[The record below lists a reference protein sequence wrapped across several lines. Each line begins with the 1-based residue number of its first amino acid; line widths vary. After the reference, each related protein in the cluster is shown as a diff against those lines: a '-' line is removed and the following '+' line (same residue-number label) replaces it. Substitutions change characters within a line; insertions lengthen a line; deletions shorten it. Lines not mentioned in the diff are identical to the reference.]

1 MWNSKRLRKKMKT
14 RSQPCFTSS
23 GGLVIWLTGLS
34 GAGKSTIATALN
46 HALVKAGVSC
56 FVLDGD
62 DVRSGLNSDLGF
74 SAEDRQENV
83 RRIAHVAKLV
93 SSHGHTVVVAAI
105 TPSRAMRSIARSI
118 VGETFREVFVDT
130 PVSICETRDPKGLY
144 RRARSGTLK
153 AFTGVSDLYERPD
166 SPDLVLQTDTLSIAE
181 ETGLLLELMGVEH
194 ETNAKASESVQ
205 RLSLQAN
212 NG

>member
-1 MWNSKRLRKKMKT
+1 MKT
-14 RSQPCFTSS
+14 SLEPCFTSS
-23 GGLVIWLTGLS
+23 HASSCGLVIWLTGLS
-34 GAGKSTIATALN
+34 GAGKSTIANALN
-46 HALVKAGVSC
+46 HELLKAGISC

-74 SAEDRQENV
+74 SADDRQENV

-93 SSHGHTVVVAAI
+93 SSRGHTVVVAAI
-105 TPSRAMRSIARSI
+105 TPSHAMRSIARSI

-130 PVSICETRDPKGLY
+130 PITICETRDPKGLY

-166 SPDLVLQTDTLSIAE
+166 SPDLVLQTDALSIAE
-181 ETGLLLELMGVEH
+181 ETGLLLELIGVEH
-194 ETNAKASESVQ
+194 ETNAKASAP
-205 RLSLQAN
+205 LQHPTLWAK
-212 NG
+212 